1 MGAIARRSRG
11 LRLRLMVIGICVIS
25 GAHIALAASAQAG
38 QTSPPQNTVQTGPI
52 NEPRGAEEKPIG
64 PPIVKGIQAIKQ
76 TDAKCSE
83 TLSVGAD
90 ALFGPKRWTLNPDAG
105 QTLDALGPLITKAGK
120 HPVRIESFTDSAGS
134 DSHNQMLSEKRAITV
149 RGWLVNHGFVP
160 EGTPIEGFGQH
171 NPVAPNT
178 KADGSDDPEGRQKN
192 RHVDIVIDTCGPSK

>member
-52 NEPRGAEEKPIG
+52 NEPRGAEEKPMG

-76 TDAKCSE
+76 TDAKCAE

-149 RGWLVNHGFVP
+149 RGWLANHGFVAGGHTDRGLRP
-160 EGTPIEGFGQH
+160 AQSSRTQYQG
-171 NPVAPNT
+171 
-178 KADGSDDPEGRQKN
+178 
-192 RHVDIVIDTCGPSK
+192 